1 LGLDNTNNVAPL
13 SATSVNVGQT
23 QSTVTPVAKPSQA
36 HSQHQLH
43 TSDVDIT
50 QSVIQVDD
58 QSCFQSFIQLG
69 LRDDGIG
76 NYASMPSPDDE
87 DAEPDPVMNDLNDD
101 SEMTSGQCRSLPE
114 WLTELVAEKL
124 EFLKQ
129 TDSQGCPTLYSK
141 FGTFWL
147 PHKCGWFN
155 MFSSKKL
162 KPELLYNPQFFYWDP
177 MHLVE
182 ISCPHCKAKLKRH
195 GTAYNRPRECFN
207 VNGSFWIIGARYR
220 CPDCITQKVEKSPRH
235 S

>member
-1 LGLDNTNNVAPL
+1 M
-13 SATSVNVGQT
+13 SATSVDVDHS
-23 QSTVTPVAKPSQA
+23 QSTVTPVAKSSQT

-69 LRDDGIG
+69 LHDDGIG

-101 SEMTSGQCRSLPE
+101 SEMTSGQHRSLPE
-114 WLTELVAEKL
+114 WLTELVAEKI

-141 FGTFWL
+141 LGTFWL

-155 MFSSKKL
+155 MLSSKKL
-162 KPELLYNPQFFYWDP
+162 KPELLYHPRFFYWDP

-182 ISCPHCKAKLKRH
+182 ISCPHLRHVTSALMSIPRLRSMGLWCLKAILSSLSI
-195 GTAYNRPRECFN
+195 AFPRVFLT
-207 VNGSFWIIGARYR
+207 STHRYFV
-220 CPDCITQKVEKSPRH
+220 ISVVKFTQN
-235 S
+235 